1 MPEFR
6 RAMKRNARMLDG
18 IGMFSDDIRDMVR
31 GHVFYNKDCGY
42 VSGKE
47 KMKVAVRY
55 CAAGGVWHP
64 QVDYAAYTYAA
75 GGTWTDTPEKVIN
88 YVSCHDNLTLW
99 DKLQISRP
107 DCDAG
112 VRLAMNRLAA
122 AMVFTAQGVPFFL
135 GEKSLHEPNRPEKMV
150 RYPRTVIICRMKQ
163 MCCAMTGMMNR
174 KNCSSITED

>member
-6 RAMKRNARMLDG
+6 RAIKRNARTLDG

-42 VSGKE
+42 VSGKK

-55 CAAGGVWHP
+55 CATGGVWHP

-88 YVSCHDNLTLW
+88 Y
-99 DKLQISRP
+99 
-107 DCDAG
+107 
-112 VRLAMNRLAA
+112 
-122 AMVFTAQGVPFFL
+122 
-135 GEKSLHEPNRPEKMV
+135 
-150 RYPRTVIICRMKQ
+150 
-163 MCCAMTGMMNR
+163 
-174 KNCSSITED
+174 NCSRISHHFFRLVWFVQTLLPPGKTELPVR

>member
-55 CAAGGVWHP
+55 CATGGVWHP
-64 QVDYAAYTYAA
+64 HRRFYRWSVGRVMA
-75 GGTWTDTPEKVIN
+75 WLMSSELLKVVQTLIPRLMLRRL
-88 YVSCHDNLTLW
+88 VSSVQ
-99 DKLQISRP
+99 KSKGYSR
-107 DCDAG
+107 
-112 VRLAMNRLAA
+112 
-122 AMVFTAQGVPFFL
+122 
-135 GEKSLHEPNRPEKMV
+135 
-150 RYPRTVIICRMKQ
+150 
-163 MCCAMTGMMNR
+163 
-174 KNCSSITED
+174 